1 MKIWM
6 GLMGLKIRADLT
18 SGNRRTAGLPAAR
31 HRPLSL
37 MMFIIL
43 MNLMVGGAR
52 AADPQLKLDPGDAT
66 DFDPLG
72 GLGDEDG
79 QEVEI
84 TAVIE
89 PGTDGRPDVLA
100 VTATLEKSW
109 HLYSIT
115 QKPGGPLAT
124 RITVATD
131 SPRQTAGSFVP
142 DPPPHVRAVDDVP
155 AWKGLP
161 IEEHADRVTWRAP
174 LAAGT
179 GAVQGSVRV
188 QLCQDTS
195 CLPPRSLPFRAEAS
209 PVGSAEPPSPQAAF
223 RHVAERTHAAIEA
236 EFGPPRLVAGVA
248 SRPLRL
254 KLVPEKGWH
263 LYRPADS
270 AATEIGQGKPTIASM
285 VGPSA
290 DRLIGLSAT
299 EVTLAGGPELAE
311 AGAVEGPVTLEF
323 LLADGAEP
331 VEAVLGFQTCTE
343 STCDP
348 PTAVRLTIVL
358 PTATEPGGVE
368 YAAAKY
374 GEAAR
379 DPAPLRLATTPAPAA
394 RAAISCMI
402 AIRVRLPPY
411 APVPHQPVWMVHSDA
426 SPLHAFASQTAA

>member
-195 CLPPRSLPFRAEAS
+195 CLPPRSPAW
-209 PVGSAEPPSPQAAF
+209 PP
-223 RHVAERTHAAIEA
+223 
-236 EFGPPRLVAGVA
+236 
-248 SRPLRL
+248 
-254 KLVPEKGWH
+254 
-263 LYRPADS
+263 DS
-270 AATEIGQGKPTIASM
+270 A
-285 VGPSA
+285 
-290 DRLIGLSAT
+290 
-299 EVTLAGGPELAE
+299 
-311 AGAVEGPVTLEF
+311 
-323 LLADGAEP
+323 
-331 VEAVLGFQTCTE
+331 
-343 STCDP
+343 
-348 PTAVRLTIVL
+348 
-358 PTATEPGGVE
+358 
-368 YAAAKY
+368 
-374 GEAAR
+374 
-379 DPAPLRLATTPAPAA
+379 
-394 RAAISCMI
+394 
-402 AIRVRLPPY
+402 
-411 APVPHQPVWMVHSDA
+411 
-426 SPLHAFASQTAA
+426 